1 MSEILYVMFSIKYN
15 INIKYYI
22 NNKTP
27 TNVGVLFYYYLLLC
41 ISLNIININI
51 IYIITNTHN
60 QG

>member
-1 MSEILYVMFSIKYN
+1 MSEILYVMFSNKYN

-27 TNVGVLFYYYLLLC
+27 TSVGVLFYYYLLLC
-41 ISLNIININI
+41 LSLNTININI